1 MKKKS
6 KKTKTLVIALI
17 TILALGLGGVTYA
30 KYASKI
36 DVSAQLDIAK
46 WVFKVNGSTEQ
57 KQTINLTE
65 TLKPDP
71 SLLSTGKIAPG
82 THGEFKIKID
92 ATGTDVG
99 MNYEVK
105 IKSLSEKPKNLVFS
119 CDGVQLENFTDTT
132 TIGGGQIFTT
142 QEDKTKTFTI
152 GWKWDYESKNNG
164 RTIEENDIVD
174 TQDSQN
180 ITDYRF
186 EIISTGVQTPINY

>member
-82 THGEFKIKID
+82 THGEF
-92 ATGTDVG
+92 
-99 MNYEVK
+99 K

>member
-6 KKTKTLVIALI
+6 KKTKILVIALVVMI
-17 TILALGLGGVTYA
+17 LGLGGVTYA

-36 DVSAQLDIAK
+36 GVSAQLDIAK

-57 KQTINLTE
+57 KQTIDLSN

-71 SLLSTGKIAPG
+71 ALLSNGKIAPG
-82 THGEFKIKID
+82 THGEFKIEID

-99 MNYEVK
+99 INYEVK
-105 IKSLSEKPKNLVFS
+105 LKSLSEKPKNLVFT
-119 CDGVQLENFTDTT
+119 CNGMQLEDFTDSIN
-132 TIGGGQIFTT
+132 IGGGQIFTT
-142 QEDKTKTFTI
+142 QESKTKTFTI

-164 RTIEENDIVD
+164 RTVEENDIID

-180 ITDYRF
+180 ITDYKF